1 MQSIA
6 QNTVT
11 QKLQI
16 IQIELQLIFNN
27 DRLIQECPNHN
38 FLINFRRIGPKFRN
52 KSYVVFFPK
61 FKIATYFIFVLS
73 CFTYQIYLYKLI
85 IIGIINEVTA
95 KRSSLATGKMTEN
108 EAKDYRQKIVSKA
121 DFLNQLLK
129 LDLVVRDSNGH
140 ILPPGR

>member
-1 MQSIA
+1 M
-6 QNTVT
+6 
-11 QKLQI
+11 
-16 IQIELQLIFNN
+16 
-27 DRLIQECPNHN
+27 
-38 FLINFRRIGPKFRN
+38 
-52 KSYVVFFPK
+52 
-61 FKIATYFIFVLS
+61 
-73 CFTYQIYLYKLI
+73 I